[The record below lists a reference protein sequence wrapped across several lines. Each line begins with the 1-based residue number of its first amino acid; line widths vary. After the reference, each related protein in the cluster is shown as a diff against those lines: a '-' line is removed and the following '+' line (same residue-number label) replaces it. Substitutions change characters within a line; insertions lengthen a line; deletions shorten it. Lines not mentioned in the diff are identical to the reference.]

1 MVYFLED
8 MFRSFTTNMVSNF
21 VIIVSF
27 LTLSIIV
34 FYLVFIIIM
43 GTLRFLEKRKD
54 RKTLSRDGI
63 FITSVIPVATSV
75 SFESKV
81 DVFTS
86 VEIV

>member
-43 GTLRFLEKRKD
+43 STLRFLEKRKD